1 MSTIMTVLNKE
12 FKDTLR
18 DRRTLI
24 TAVLLPS
31 IIFPLLFMGMTEME
45 TNRMEE
51 EATKKLDIALVN
63 TTDDFTEV
71 MSADTSLVL
80 KSNYTAK
87 TAKTAIQA
95 DELDAA
101 LIWSKDENENA
112 GKLRFFYK
120 ASHTATYAR
129 VMQQVSVIENKM
141 VQSRVAKLD
150 INPEVLTPFAVA
162 QEDVT
167 TENEEMAAL
176 IGSVLPLIFIIFC
189 FVGCMYPAIDLITGE
204 KEKGT
209 IETLLTVPASRFEIL
224 IGKMLTIAIMGLMSA
239 TMTICGIY
247 LSVSLFSDATS
258 EMAGSIGEILNWK
271 SILLL
276 CGMLIPLSIFFA
288 GLLSAIVVRA
298 KTFKE
303 SQSRVTPITF
313 LVSAPAI
320 IAMGPE
326 VNLNWENVWIPVYNM
341 AVSIEQIMDGTIQ
354 IQHYLVIV
362 LTLCL
367 VAFAAIYYSVKQFSK
382 ESMILS

>member
-112 GKLRFFYK
+112 GKLQVFYK

>member
-1 MSTIMTVLNKE
+1 MTVLNKE

-24 TAVLLPS
+24 TAVLLPA
-31 IIFPLLFMGMTEME
+31 IIFPLLFMGMAEME

-63 TTDDFTEV
+63 TTEDFSRV
-71 MSADTSLVL
+71 MAADTSLVL
-80 KSNYTAK
+80 KNKYSEKSAK
-87 TAKTAIQA
+87 EAIQA
-95 DELDAA
+95 DKLDAA
-101 LIWSKDENENA
+101 LIWTK
-112 GKLRFFYK
+112 GKSEDNPKLQVLYK

-129 VMQQVSVIENKM
+129 VMQQVSLVENQM
-141 VQSRVAKLD
+141 VQAKVTELN
-150 INPEVLTPFAVA
+150 IGPEILTSFVIA

-247 LSVSLFSDATS
+247 MSVSLFSDATA
-258 EMAGSIGEILNWK
+258 EMAGSISEILSWK

-303 SQSRVTPITF
+303 SQSRVTPVTF

-320 IAMGPE
+320 LAMAPE

-341 AVSIEQIMDGTIQ
+341 AISIEQIMDGTIQ
-354 IQHYLVIV
+354 IQQYLVIV
-362 LTLCL
+362 LTLFL

-382 ESMILS
+382 ESMIIN